1 VGSTSQLNVGVLIND
16 CSKAVGGNGGGND
29 SNAVCSIP
37 SSKLEIFL
45 SKVRSV
51 ISNSKFAESPTETG

>member
-1 VGSTSQLNVGVLIND
+1 VGLLMNE
-16 CSKAVGGNGGGND
+16 CSNLVGGNGGGND
-29 SNAVCSIP
+29 SKAVCIIP

-51 ISNSKFAESPTETG
+51 ISNSKFTESSPSTS

>member
-1 VGSTSQLNVGVLIND
+1 MIVRQ
-16 CSKAVGGNGGGND
+16 
-29 SNAVCSIP
+29 VCIIP

-51 ISNSKFAESPTETG
+51 ISNSKSAESSPQPIEVKVHM